1 MLRSGTLPDSGG
13 AETTILVTIDYR
25 DLLQRYWNT
34 ATIDKAAG
42 NTSAAAGYGVISYG
56 TLIPVDELLRRAADA
71 KIIPIVLTD
80 SGGIM
85 SYGLDGRRPPARRN
99 QHNPSDQTGL
109 EAAGGGSGRS
119 A

>member
-1 MLRSGTLPDSGG
+1 LLRSGTLPDSGG

-25 DLLQRYWNT
+25 DLLARYWNT
-34 ATIDKAAG
+34 TAG
-42 NTSAAAGYGVISYG
+42 TGTTSAAAGYGVTSYG